1 MTYREKCDERTERIQ
16 RKHDTDLI
24 SKRYPEI
31 SSIVVDMK
39 HHRSGISPILILR
52 TLNYSAG
59 SHAYFHVECL
69 NRDCKDCIAGFELD
83 QVVSAMVRNHSS
95 STEGRLDCE
104 GNSLTSGH
112 VNISYKITMQ
122 YYENKKLTAY
132 PAMEESR
139 FIRHI

>member
-16 RKHDTDLI
+16 QKHDTDLI
-24 SKRYPEI
+24 SKRFPEI
-31 SSIVVDMK
+31 SGIVVDMI

-69 NRDCKDCIAGFELD
+69 NRDCRDCTAGFELD
-83 QVVSAMVRNHSS
+83 QVVSAMIRNHSS

-104 GNSLTSGH
+104 GNSLTSGR
-112 VNISYKITMQ
+112 VNISYKITIQ

-132 PAMEESR
+132 PAMEGSR